1 MFKLF
6 GNKKLFLLLLGL
18 IFFTALMGISS
29 IEKRDNLI
37 WPEKFLKDSVS
48 WMQGLIYRPAGYIAG
63 FFENIG
69 DLRVIH
75 EENKTLKLTLS
86 QYARDRAKLN
96 TLEEENRR
104 LTEALQFTEEQKGL
118 NNYKF
123 HIAHVVAVNPDAFND
138 TITINLGSKHGMKQ
152 NMLVTT
158 TEGLIGR
165 ISEVNPL
172 FATVQL
178 LTDFNDQFNNSIGIA
193 ATVLGSEESFGIIQ
207 SYDEKENVLIM
218 SQVNQNDTL
227 KEGDIII
234 TSGLG
239 KLFPEGIE
247 IGTVLSREVGDYGL
261 THIAKIAPAAKFDNF
276 REVFVVEKPGM

>member
-48 WMQGLIYRPAGYIAG
+48 WMQGLVYRPAGYIAG

-96 TLEEENRR
+96 TLEEENKR
-104 LTEALQFTEEQKGL
+104 LTEALQFTEEQKEL

-138 TITINLGSKHGMKQ
+138 TITINLGSKHGMKL

-158 TEGLIGR
+158 TDGLIGR

-172 FATVQL
+172 FSTVQL

-218 SQVNQNDTL
+218 SQINQNDIL

-261 THIAKIAPAAKFDNF
+261 THIAKITPAAKFDNL

>member
-96 TLEEENRR
+96 TLEEENKR
-104 LTEALQFTEEQKGL
+104 LTEMLQFTEEQKEL

-138 TITINLGSKHGMKQ
+138 TITINLGSKHGMKL

-158 TEGLIGR
+158 TDGLIGR

-172 FATVQL
+172 FSTVQL
-178 LTDFNDQFNNSIGIA
+178 LTDLNDQFNNSIGIS
-193 ATVLGSEESFGIIQ
+193 ATVLGSDQSFGIIQ
-207 SYDEKENVLIM
+207 SYDENENVLIM
-218 SQVNQNDTL
+218 SQINQNDTL

-261 THIAKIAPAAKFDNF
+261 THIAKIAPSAKFDNL

>member
-6 GNKKLFLLLLGL
+6 GNKKLILLLLGL

-29 IEKRDNLI
+29 IEKRDNFI

-63 FFENIG
+63 FFENIV
-69 DLRVIH
+69 DLKVIH
-75 EENKTLKLTLS
+75 EENKALKLTLS

-96 TLEEENRR
+96 RLEEENER
-104 LTEALQFTEEQKGL
+104 LMEELQFTEEQKKI
-118 NNYKF
+118 NDYKF
-123 HIAHVVAVNPDAFND
+123 HIAHVVSINPDAFND
-138 TITINLGSKHGMKQ
+138 TITINLGSEHGMEL

-158 TEGLIGR
+158 TDGLIGR
-165 ISEVNPL
+165 ISEVTPL
-172 FATVQL
+172 NATVQL
-178 LTDFNDQFNNSIGIA
+178 LTDFNDQFNNSIGIS

-218 SQVNQNDTL
+218 SQINQNDIL
-227 KEGDIII
+227 KEGDVII

-247 IGTVLSREVGDYGL
+247 VGTVLSREVGDFGL
-261 THIAKIAPAAKFDNF
+261 THIAKIKPAAKFENLM
-276 REVFVVEKPGM
+276 EVFVVEKPGM